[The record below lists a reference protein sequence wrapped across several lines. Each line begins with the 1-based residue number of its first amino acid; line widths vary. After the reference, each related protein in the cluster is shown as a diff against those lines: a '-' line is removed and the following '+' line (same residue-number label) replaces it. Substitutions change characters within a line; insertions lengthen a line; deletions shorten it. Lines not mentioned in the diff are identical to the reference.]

1 MKRSRRR
8 QRSRLLRGYGRP
20 IRKKTA
26 IRKHRQHIMVYSLLG
41 IAIMAVRLLFPEV
54 MDLALN
60 EVQTLSQEVVA
71 VAKDGTTAILTIAG
85 LVYAWKSLSK
95 F

>member
-1 MKRSRRR
+1 MKRFRKPSRKH
-8 QRSRLLRGYGRP
+8 L
-20 IRKKTA
+20 A
-26 IRKHRQHIMVYSLLG
+26 IRKHRQHVVVYSLLG

-54 MDLALN
+54 IDLALN

-95 F
+95 S